1 VIEANRSALTVTL
14 PSDREIHMTRVFD
27 APRRLVFDA
36 CTKPEHVV
44 HWFGPRGHT
53 MPICEI
59 DLREGGAYR
68 FVGRAADGS
77 EHPFKGVYREIDAP
91 GRIVYTWIYDVEPWL
106 DHEAVVTVTL
116 DEKDGRT
123 TMTIVTLM
131 QSAEARDGLLSSGM
145 ESGAGESYDRL
156 AERLTTMA

>member
-1 VIEANRSALTVTL
+1 MIEANRSALTVTL
-14 PSDREIHMTRVFD
+14 P
-27 APRRLVFDA
+27 
-36 CTKPEHVV
+36 
-44 HWFGPRGHT
+44 
-53 MPICEI
+53 
-59 DLREGGAYR
+59 
-68 FVGRAADGS
+68 
-77 EHPFKGVYREIDAP
+77 
-91 GRIVYTWIYDVEPWL
+91 L